1 MHVKK
6 LLTWIQRLLL
16 ILRTKWNY
24 RAQTDWTFTT
34 FIYRQGRVYNNI
46 LRNAIN
52 SEVSLSGSVFLFQF
66 GSPSGPLSN
75 LQSVQL
81 LTSHSPL
88 SLRAVYHVINSNQL
102 EFNLCIYR
110 NRDKI
115 HTYFIQFKIILS
127 DSNLLKKN
135 AQPILTKKRRERER

>member
-6 LLTWIQRLLL
+6 LLTWIQRLML

-88 SLRAVYHVINSNQL
+88 SMSCLPFNKIKSIRIQL
-102 EFNLCIYR
+102 MHLR

-115 HTYFIQFKIILS
+115 HIHVHFIQFKIILS
-127 DSNLLKKN
+127 DSHLLKRS
-135 AQPILTKKRRERER
+135 A